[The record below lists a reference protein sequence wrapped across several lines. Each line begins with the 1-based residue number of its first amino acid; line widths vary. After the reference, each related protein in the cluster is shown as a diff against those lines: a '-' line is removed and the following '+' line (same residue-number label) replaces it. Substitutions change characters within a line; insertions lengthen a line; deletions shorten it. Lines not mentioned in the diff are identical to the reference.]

1 MIKPNRRKKRSK
13 LVAILIAPIVGIIL
27 VIGWGL
33 YWIGD
38 SRQQKTKKPQK
49 TIDKT
54 RAKQDEV
61 ELIMIPQQEEQI
73 LAN

>member
-1 MIKPNRRKKRSK
+1 MIKPKRRKKRSK
-13 LVAILIAPIVGIIL
+13 LVAILMAPIVVVVMI
-27 VIGWGL
+27 VGWGL

-49 TIDKT
+49 PTIKT

-61 ELIMIPQQEEQI
+61 ELIMIPQQEEQV
-73 LAN
+73 LAK